1 MSHNTFHPPAMTPPA
16 PSPAHAA
23 TRVAIVTGH
32 SQGLGQAMAADLLG
46 RGWRVL
52 GLSRSGWS
60 PALASPYPGLTEVA
74 LDLADAPALA
84 AWLAGPA
91 LADALAG
98 VVGKTGRGEA
108 AGVQEAEHSAGAVAQ
123 VGQVLLVNNA
133 GLVSPIGPP
142 GGQGAGAVMQ
152 AVALNV
158 AAPLAL
164 TDVFVAATAGV
175 PDRRIVH
182 ISSGAARNAYA
193 GWSVYCATKAAL
205 DMHAR
210 AVQLDAV
217 AGLRIESLAPGV
229 VDTGMQAHI
238 RATDVS
244 RFPLVGR
251 FQGLH
256 HDGALQSPSDVARR
270 LLAHVLGDAFGAE
283 AVRDL
288 RQLGAVQGV

>member
-1 MSHNTFHPPAMTPPA
+1 MSHTLRSPATTRPA

-32 SQGLGQAMAADLLG
+32 SQGLGQAIAADLLG

-52 GLSRSGWS
+52 GLSRSGW
-60 PALASPYPGLTEVA
+60 PPTLASQYPGLTEVA

-91 LADALAG
+91 LAEALAG
-98 VVGKTGRGEA
+98 VEDMAGCGGVPGSA
-108 AGVQEAEHSAGAVAQ
+108 SAGVVAQ
-123 VGQVLLVNNA
+123 AGQVLLVNNA

-142 GGQGAGAVMQ
+142 GGQGAGAVME

-164 TDVFVAATAGV
+164 ADAWVAATAGV

-238 RATDVS
+238 RATDAS
-244 RFPLVGR
+244 QFPLVGR

-256 HDGALQSPSDVARR
+256 RDGALQSPSDVARR

-288 RQLGAVQGV
+288 RDSHGR

>member
-1 MSHNTFHPPAMTPPA
+1 MSHTLRSPATTPPE

-32 SQGLGQAMAADLLG
+32 SQGLGQAIAADLLG

-52 GLSRSGWS
+52 GLSRSGWP
-60 PALASPYPGLTEVA
+60 PALASQHPGLTEVA

-91 LADALAG
+91 LAEALAG
-98 VVGKTGRGEA
+98 VVGMAGCGGVPGSA
-108 AGVQEAEHSAGAVAQ
+108 SAGVMAQ
-123 VGQVLLVNNA
+123 AGQVLLVNNA

-142 GGQGAGAVMQ
+142 GGQGAAAVMQ

-164 TDVFVAATAGV
+164 ADAWVAATAGV

-238 RATDVS
+238 RATDAS
-244 RFPLVGR
+244 QFPLVGR

-256 HDGALQSPSDVARR
+256 RDGALQSPSDVARR

-288 RQLGAVQGV
+288 RDSHGR

>member
-1 MSHNTFHPPAMTPPA
+1 MSHTLRSPATTPPA
-16 PSPAHAA
+16 PSPTHAA

-32 SQGLGQAMAADLLG
+32 SQGLGQAIAADLLG

-52 GLSRSGWS
+52 GLSRSGW
-60 PALASPYPGLTEVA
+60 PPTLASQYPGLTEVA

-91 LADALAG
+91 LAEALAD

-108 AGVQEAEHSAGAVAQ
+108 AGVQEAEHSAGAQA
-123 VGQVLLVNNA
+123 GQVLLVNNA

-142 GGQGAGAVMQ
+142 GGQGGAAVMQ

-164 TDVFVAATAGV
+164 ADAWVAATAGV

-238 RATDVS
+238 CATDAS
-244 RFPLVGR
+244 QFPLVGR

-256 HDGALQSPSDVARR
+256 RDGALQSPSDVARR
-270 LLAHVLGDAFGAE
+270 LLHHVLGGAFGAE

-288 RQLGAVQGV
+288 RDI

>member
-1 MSHNTFHPPAMTPPA
+1 MSHTLRFPATTPPA

-32 SQGLGQAMAADLLG
+32 SQGLGQAIAADLLG

-52 GLSRSGWS
+52 GLSRSGW
-60 PALASPYPGLTEVA
+60 PPELASQHPGLTEVA
-74 LDLADAPALA
+74 LDLADASALA

-98 VVGKTGRGEA
+98 VVGMAGCGGVPGSA
-108 AGVQEAEHSAGAVAQ
+108 SAGVAAQ
-123 VGQVLLVNNA
+123 AGQVLLVNNA

-142 GGQGAGAVMQ
+142 GGQGAAAVMQ

-164 TDVFVAATAGV
+164 ADAWVAATAGV

-238 RATDVS
+238 RATDAS
-244 RFPLVGR
+244 QFPLVGR

-256 HDGALQSPSDVARR
+256 RDGALQSPSDVARR
-270 LLAHVLGDAFGAE
+270 LLHHVLGGAFGAE

-288 RQLGAVQGV
+288 RDLHRR

>member
-1 MSHNTFHPPAMTPPA
+1 MSNTFHSPAMTPPA
-16 PSPAHAA
+16 PSPAHAT

-32 SQGLGQAMAADLLG
+32 SQGLGQAIAADLLG

-52 GLSRSGWS
+52 GLSRSGW
-60 PALASPYPGLTEVA
+60 PPELASQYPGLTEVA
-74 LDLADAPALA
+74 LDLADGPALA
-84 AWLAGPA
+84 AWLAGSA

-98 VVGKTGRGEA
+98 VVGMAGCGGVPGSA
-108 AGVQEAEHSAGAVAQ
+108 SAGVAAQ
-123 VGQVLLVNNA
+123 AGQVLLVNNA

-142 GGQGAGAVMQ
+142 GGQGAAAVMQ

-164 TDVFVAATAGV
+164 ADAWVAATAGV

-238 RATDVS
+238 RATDAS
-244 RFPLVGR
+244 QFPLVGR

-256 HDGALQSPSDVARR
+256 RDGALQSPSDVARR

-288 RQLGAVQGV
+288 RGI

>member
-1 MSHNTFHPPAMTPPA
+1 MSHTLRSPATTPPA

-32 SQGLGQAMAADLLG
+32 SQGLGQAIAADLLG

-52 GLSRSGWS
+52 GLSRSGW
-60 PALASPYPGLTEVA
+60 PPELASQHPGLTEVA
-74 LDLADAPALA
+74 LDLADGPTLA

-98 VVGKTGRGEA
+98 VVGMAGCGGGVPGSA
-108 AGVQEAEHSAGAVAQ
+108 SAGVAAQ
-123 VGQVLLVNNA
+123 AGQVLLVNNA

-142 GGQGAGAVMQ
+142 GGQGAEAVMR

-164 TDVFVAATAGV
+164 ADAWVAATAGV

-238 RATDVS
+238 RATDAS
-244 RFPLVGR
+244 QFPLVGR

-256 HDGALQSPSDVARR
+256 RDGALQSPSDVARR

-288 RQLGAVQGV
+288 RDLHGR

>member
-1 MSHNTFHPPAMTPPA
+1 MSHTLPFPATTPPA

-23 TRVAIVTGH
+23 TRMGIVTGH
-32 SQGLGQAMAADLLG
+32 SQGLGLAIAADLLG

-52 GLSRSGWS
+52 GLSRSGW
-60 PALASPYPGLTEVA
+60 PPTLASQYPGLTEVA

-91 LADALAG
+91 LAEALAD

-108 AGVQEAEHSAGAVAQ
+108 AGVQEAEHSAGAQA
-123 VGQVLLVNNA
+123 GQVLLVNNA

-142 GGQGAGAVMQ
+142 GGQGAAAVMQ

-164 TDVFVAATAGV
+164 ADAWVAATAGV

-210 AVQLDAV
+210 AVQLDGV

-238 RATDVS
+238 CATDAS
-244 RFPLVGR
+244 QFPLVGR

-256 HDGALQSPSDVARR
+256 RDGALQSPSDVARR

-288 RQLGAVQGV
+288 RGI

>member
-1 MSHNTFHPPAMTPPA
+1 MSHTLRFPATTPPA
-16 PSPAHAA
+16 PSPTHAA

-32 SQGLGQAMAADLLG
+32 SQGLGQAIAADLLG

-52 GLSRSGWS
+52 GLSRSGW
-60 PALASPYPGLTEVA
+60 PPTLASQYPGLTEVA

-91 LADALAG
+91 LAEALAD

-108 AGVQEAEHSAGAVAQ
+108 AGVQEAEHSAGAQA
-123 VGQVLLVNNA
+123 GQVLLVNNA

-142 GGQGAGAVMQ
+142 GGQGGAAVMQ

-164 TDVFVAATAGV
+164 ADAWVAATAGV

-210 AVQLDAV
+210 AVQLDGV

-229 VDTGMQAHI
+229 IDTGMQAHI
-238 RATDVS
+238 RATDAS
-244 RFPLVGR
+244 QFPLVGR

-256 HDGALQSPSDVARR
+256 RDGALQSPSDVARR

-288 RQLGAVQGV
+288 RGI

>member
-1 MSHNTFHPPAMTPPA
+1 MSHTLRSPPKTPPE

-23 TRVAIVTGH
+23 NRVTIVTGH
-32 SQGLGQAMAADLLG
+32 SQGLGQAIAADLLG

-52 GLSRSGWS
+52 GLSRSGWP
-60 PALASPYPGLTEVA
+60 PALASQHPGLTEVA
-74 LDLADAPALA
+74 LDLADAPALV

-98 VVGKTGRGEA
+98 VVGMAGCGEA

-123 VGQVLLVNNA
+123 AGQVLLVNNA

-164 TDVFVAATAGV
+164 ADAWVAATAGV

-229 VDTGMQAHI
+229 IDTGMQAHI
-238 RATDVS
+238 RATDAS
-244 RFPLVGR
+244 QFPLVGR

-256 HDGALQSPSDVARR
+256 RDGALQSPSDVARR

-288 RQLGAVQGV
+288 RGI

>member
-1 MSHNTFHPPAMTPPA
+1 
-16 PSPAHAA
+16 
-23 TRVAIVTGH
+23 
-32 SQGLGQAMAADLLG
+32 
-46 RGWRVL
+46 VL
-52 GLSRSGWS
+52 GLSRSGW
-60 PALASPYPGLTEVA
+60 PPELASQHPWLTEVA

-84 AWLAGPA
+84 AWLAGPT

-98 VVGKTGRGEA
+98 VVGMAGCGGVPGSA
-108 AGVQEAEHSAGAVAQ
+108 SAGVVAQ
-123 VGQVLLVNNA
+123 AGQVLLVNNA

-142 GGQGAGAVMQ
+142 GGQGAAAVMQ

-164 TDVFVAATAGV
+164 ADAWVAATAGV

-229 VDTGMQAHI
+229 IDTGMQAHI
-238 RATDVS
+238 RATDAS
-244 RFPLVGR
+244 QFPLVGR

-256 HDGALQSPSDVARR
+256 RDGAMQSPSDVARR
-270 LLAHVLGDAFGAE
+270 LLAHVLGETFGAE

-288 RQLGAVQGV
+288 RDLHGR

>member
-1 MSHNTFHPPAMTPPA
+1 MNCSKKPLPVM
-16 PSPAHAA
+16 
-23 TRVAIVTGH
+23 
-32 SQGLGQAMAADLLG
+32 L
-46 RGWRVL
+46 
-52 GLSRSGWS
+52 
-60 PALASPYPGLTEVA
+60 
-74 LDLADAPALA
+74 
-84 AWLAGPA
+84 
-91 LADALAG
+91 
-98 VVGKTGRGEA
+98 
-108 AGVQEAEHSAGAVAQ
+108 
-123 VGQVLLVNNA
+123 
-133 GLVSPIGPP
+133 
-142 GGQGAGAVMQ
+142 AVMQ

-164 TDVFVAATAGV
+164 ADAWVAATAGV

-229 VDTGMQAHI
+229 IDTGMQAHI
-238 RATDVS
+238 RATDAS
-244 RFPLVGR
+244 QFPLVGR

-256 HDGALQSPSDVARR
+256 RDGALQSPSDVARR

-288 RQLGAVQGV
+288 RDLHRR

>member
-1 MSHNTFHPPAMTPPA
+1 MSHTLRSPATTPPA

-32 SQGLGQAMAADLLG
+32 SQGLGLAIAADLLG

-52 GLSRSGWS
+52 GLSRSGW
-60 PALASPYPGLTEVA
+60 PPELASQYPGLIEVA

-84 AWLAGPA
+84 AWLAGPT

-98 VVGKTGRGEA
+98 VVGMAGCGGVPGSA
-108 AGVQEAEHSAGAVAQ
+108 SAGVVAQ
-123 VGQVLLVNNA
+123 AGQVLLVNNA

-142 GGQGAGAVMQ
+142 GGQGAGAVMR

-164 TDVFVAATAGV
+164 ADAWVAATAGV

-229 VDTGMQAHI
+229 VDTDMQAHI
-238 RATDVS
+238 RASDAS
-244 RFPLVGR
+244 QFPLVGR

-256 HDGALQSPSDVARR
+256 RDGALQSPSDVARR
-270 LLAHVLGDAFGAE
+270 LLHHVLGGAFGAE

-288 RQLGAVQGV
+288 RDLHRR

>member
-1 MSHNTFHPPAMTPPA
+1 MSHTLRFPATTPPA

-60 PALASPYPGLTEVA
+60 PALASQYPGLTEVA

-91 LADALAG
+91 LADARAG
-98 VVGKTGRGEA
+98 VVAA
-108 AGVQEAEHSAGAVAQ
+108 AG

-164 TDVFVAATAGV
+164 ADVFVAATVGV

-270 LLAHVLGDAFGAE
+270 LLVHVLGDAFGAE

-288 RQLGAVQGV
+288 RQLGAVQGA

>member
-1 MSHNTFHPPAMTPPA
+1 MSHTLRSPATTPPE

-32 SQGLGQAMAADLLG
+32 SQGLGQAIAADLLG

-52 GLSRSGWS
+52 GLSRSGWP
-60 PALASPYPGLTEVA
+60 PALASQHPGLTEVA
-74 LDLADAPALA
+74 LDLADGPALA
-84 AWLAGPA
+84 AWLAGSA

-98 VVGKTGRGEA
+98 VVGMAGCGGVPGSA
-108 AGVQEAEHSAGAVAQ
+108 SAGVAAQ
-123 VGQVLLVNNA
+123 AGQVLLVNNA
-133 GLVSPIGPP
+133 GLVSPIGPL

-164 TDVFVAATAGV
+164 ADAWVAATAGV

-238 RATDVS
+238 RATDAS
-244 RFPLVGR
+244 QFPLVGR

-256 HDGALQSPSDVARR
+256 RDGALQSPSDVARR

-288 RQLGAVQGV
+288 RGI

>member
-1 MSHNTFHPPAMTPPA
+1 MSHTLRSPAKTPPE

-23 TRVAIVTGH
+23 NRVAIVTGH
-32 SQGLGQAMAADLLG
+32 SQGLGQAIAADLLG

-52 GLSRSGWS
+52 GLSRSGW
-60 PALASPYPGLTEVA
+60 PPELASQYPGLTEVA

-98 VVGKTGRGEA
+98 VVGMAGCGGVPGSA
-108 AGVQEAEHSAGAVAQ
+108 SAGVVAQ
-123 VGQVLLVNNA
+123 AGQVLLVNNA

-142 GGQGAGAVMQ
+142 GGQGAAAVMQ

-164 TDVFVAATAGV
+164 ADAWVAATAGV

-238 RATDVS
+238 RATDAS
-244 RFPLVGR
+244 QFPLVGR
-251 FQGLH
+251 FQSLH
-256 HDGALQSPSDVARR
+256 RDGALQSPSDVARR

-288 RQLGAVQGV
+288 RDSHGR

>member
-1 MSHNTFHPPAMTPPA
+1 MSNTFHSPAMTPPA
-16 PSPAHAA
+16 PSPAHAS

-32 SQGLGQAMAADLLG
+32 SQGLGQAIAADLLG

-52 GLSRSGWS
+52 GLSRSGW
-60 PALASPYPGLTEVA
+60 PPELASQYPGLTEVA
-74 LDLADAPALA
+74 LDLADGPALA
-84 AWLAGPA
+84 AWLAGSA

-98 VVGKTGRGEA
+98 VVGMAGCGGVPGSA
-108 AGVQEAEHSAGAVAQ
+108 SAGVVAQ
-123 VGQVLLVNNA
+123 AGQVLLVNNA
-133 GLVSPIGPP
+133 GLVSPIGPL

-164 TDVFVAATAGV
+164 ADAWVAATAGV

-229 VDTGMQAHI
+229 IDTGMQAHI
-238 RATDVS
+238 RATDAS
-244 RFPLVGR
+244 QFPLVGR

-256 HDGALQSPSDVARR
+256 RDGAMQSPSDVARR
-270 LLAHVLGDAFGAE
+270 LLAHVLGETFGAE

-288 RQLGAVQGV
+288 RDLHGR

>member
-1 MSHNTFHPPAMTPPA
+1 MSNNTFHPPVMTPPA

-32 SQGLGQAMAADLLG
+32 SQGLGQAMAVDLLG

-60 PALASPYPGLTEVA
+60 PALASQYPGLTEVA

-98 VVGKTGRGEA
+98 VAAA
-108 AGVQEAEHSAGAVAQ
+108 AGVGR
-123 VGQVLLVNNA
+123 QVLLVNNA

-142 GGQGAGAVMQ
+142 GGQGAVAVMQ

-164 TDVFVAATAGV
+164 TDVFVAATVGV

-238 RATDVS
+238 RATDAS

-251 FQGLH
+251 FQGLQR
-256 HDGALQSPSDVARR
+256 DGALQSPSDVARR

-288 RQLGAVQGV
+288 RQLGAV

>member
-1 MSHNTFHPPAMTPPA
+1 MSHTLRSPATTPPE

-32 SQGLGQAMAADLLG
+32 SQGLGQAIAADLLG

-52 GLSRSGWS
+52 GLSRSGW
-60 PALASPYPGLTEVA
+60 PPELASQHPWLTEVA

-98 VVGKTGRGEA
+98 VVGMAGCGGVPGSA
-108 AGVQEAEHSAGAVAQ
+108 SAGVAAQ
-123 VGQVLLVNNA
+123 AGQVLLVNNA
-133 GLVSPIGPP
+133 GLVSPIGPL
-142 GGQGAGAVMQ
+142 GGQGAAAVMR

-164 TDVFVAATAGV
+164 ADAWVAATAGV

-210 AVQLDAV
+210 AVQLDGV
-217 AGLRIESLAPGV
+217 AGLCIESLAPGV

-238 RATDVS
+238 RATDAS
-244 RFPLVGR
+244 QFPLVGR

-256 HDGALQSPSDVARR
+256 RDGALQSPSDVARR

-288 RQLGAVQGV
+288 RDSHGR

>member
-1 MSHNTFHPPAMTPPA
+1 MSHTLRSPATTRPA
-16 PSPAHAA
+16 PSPAHAT

-32 SQGLGQAMAADLLG
+32 SQGLGQAIAADLLG

-52 GLSRSGWS
+52 GLSRSGW
-60 PALASPYPGLTEVA
+60 PPELASQYPGLTEVA
-74 LDLADAPALA
+74 LDLADGPALA
-84 AWLAGPA
+84 AWLAGSA

-98 VVGKTGRGEA
+98 VVGMAGCGGVPGSA
-108 AGVQEAEHSAGAVAQ
+108 SAGVAAQ
-123 VGQVLLVNNA
+123 AGQVLLVNNA

-142 GGQGAGAVMQ
+142 GGLGAEAVMR

-164 TDVFVAATAGV
+164 ADAWVAATAGV

-229 VDTGMQAHI
+229 IDTGMQAHI
-238 RATDVS
+238 RATDAS
-244 RFPLVGR
+244 QFPLVGR

-256 HDGALQSPSDVARR
+256 RDGALQSTSDVARR

-288 RQLGAVQGV
+288 RGI

>member
-1 MSHNTFHPPAMTPPA
+1 MSHTLRSPATTPPA

-32 SQGLGQAMAADLLG
+32 SQGLGQAIAADLLG

-52 GLSRSGWS
+52 GLSRSGWPPELDS
-60 PALASPYPGLTEVA
+60 QHPGLTEVA

-84 AWLAGPA
+84 AWLTGPA

-98 VVGKTGRGEA
+98 VEDMAGCGGVPGSA
-108 AGVQEAEHSAGAVAQ
+108 SAGVVAQ
-123 VGQVLLVNNA
+123 AGQVLLVNNA

-142 GGQGAGAVMQ
+142 GGQGAGAVME

-164 TDVFVAATAGV
+164 ADAWVAATAGV

-238 RATDVS
+238 RATDAS
-244 RFPLVGR
+244 QFPLVGR

-256 HDGALQSPSDVARR
+256 RDGALQSPSDVARR

-288 RQLGAVQGV
+288 RGI

>member
-1 MSHNTFHPPAMTPPA
+1 MSHTLRFPATTPPA
-16 PSPAHAA
+16 PSPTHAA

-32 SQGLGQAMAADLLG
+32 SQGLGQAIAADLLG

-52 GLSRSGWS
+52 GLSRSGW
-60 PALASPYPGLTEVA
+60 PPTLASQYPGLTEVA

-91 LADALAG
+91 LAEALAD

-108 AGVQEAEHSAGAVAQ
+108 AGVQEAEHSAGAQA
-123 VGQVLLVNNA
+123 GQVLLVNNA

-142 GGQGAGAVMQ
+142 GGQGGAAVMQ

-164 TDVFVAATAGV
+164 ADAWVAATAGV

-210 AVQLDAV
+210 AVQLDGV

-238 RATDVS
+238 CATDAS
-244 RFPLVGR
+244 QFPLVGR

-256 HDGALQSPSDVARR
+256 RDGALQSPSDVARR
-270 LLAHVLGDAFGAE
+270 LLHHVLGGAFGAE

-288 RQLGAVQGV
+288 RDI

>member
-1 MSHNTFHPPAMTPPA
+1 MSHTLPFPATTPPA

-23 TRVAIVTGH
+23 TRMAIVTGH
-32 SQGLGQAMAADLLG
+32 SQGLGQAIAADLLG

-52 GLSRSGWS
+52 GLSRSGW
-60 PALASPYPGLTEVA
+60 PPTLASQYPGLIEVA

-91 LADALAG
+91 LAEALAG
-98 VVGKTGRGEA
+98 VVGMAGCGGVPGSA
-108 AGVQEAEHSAGAVAQ
+108 SAGVMAQ
-123 VGQVLLVNNA
+123 AGQVLLVNNA

-164 TDVFVAATAGV
+164 ADAWVAATAGV

-210 AVQLDAV
+210 AVQLDGV

-238 RATDVS
+238 RATDAS
-244 RFPLVGR
+244 QFPLVGR

-256 HDGALQSPSDVARR
+256 RDGALQSPSDVAPR
-270 LLAHVLGDAFGAE
+270 LLDHVLGGAFGAE

-288 RQLGAVQGV
+288 RDSHGR

>member
-1 MSHNTFHPPAMTPPA
+1 MSHTLRFPATTPPA

-23 TRVAIVTGH
+23 TRMAIVTGH
-32 SQGLGQAMAADLLG
+32 SQGLGQAIAADLLG

-52 GLSRSGWS
+52 GLSRSGW
-60 PALASPYPGLTEVA
+60 PPTLASQYPGLIEVA

-91 LADALAG
+91 LAEALAG
-98 VVGKTGRGEA
+98 VVGMAGCGGVPGSA
-108 AGVQEAEHSAGAVAQ
+108 SAGVVAQ
-123 VGQVLLVNNA
+123 AGQVLLVNNA

-142 GGQGAGAVMQ
+142 GGQGAAAVMR

-164 TDVFVAATAGV
+164 ADAWVAATAGV

-238 RATDVS
+238 RATDAS
-244 RFPLVGR
+244 QFPLVGR
-251 FQGLH
+251 FQVLH
-256 HDGALQSPSDVARR
+256 RDGSLQSPSDVARR
-270 LLAHVLGDAFGAE
+270 LLAHVLGETFGAE

-288 RQLGAVQGV
+288 RDLHGR

>member
-1 MSHNTFHPPAMTPPA
+1 MSNTFHSPAMTPPA

-32 SQGLGQAMAADLLG
+32 SQGLGQAIAADLLG

-52 GLSRSGWS
+52 GLSRSGW
-60 PALASPYPGLTEVA
+60 PPELASQHPGLTEVA
-74 LDLADAPALA
+74 LDLADASALA

-91 LADALAG
+91 LAEALAG
-98 VVGKTGRGEA
+98 VVGMAGCGGGVPGSA
-108 AGVQEAEHSAGAVAQ
+108 SAGVAAQ
-123 VGQVLLVNNA
+123 AGQVLLVNNA

-142 GGQGAGAVMQ
+142 GGQGAGAVMR

-164 TDVFVAATAGV
+164 ADAWVAATAGV

-210 AVQLDAV
+210 AVQLDGV

-229 VDTGMQAHI
+229 IDTGMQAHI
-238 RATDVS
+238 RATDAS
-244 RFPLVGR
+244 QFPLVGR
-251 FQGLH
+251 FQSLH
-256 HDGALQSPSDVARR
+256 RDGALQSPSDVARR
-270 LLAHVLGDAFGAE
+270 LLDHVLGDAFGAE

-288 RQLGAVQGV
+288 RGI

>member
-1 MSHNTFHPPAMTPPA
+1 MGNTFHSPAMTPPA

-32 SQGLGQAMAADLLG
+32 SQGLGQAIAADLLG

-60 PALASPYPGLTEVA
+60 PALASQYPGLTEVA
-74 LDLADAPALA
+74 LDLADAPALV

-98 VVGKTGRGEA
+98 VVGMAGCGEA

-123 VGQVLLVNNA
+123 AGQVLLVNNA

-142 GGQGAGAVMQ
+142 GGQEAGAVMQ

-164 TDVFVAATAGV
+164 ADAWVAATAGV

-210 AVQLDAV
+210 AVQLDGV

-229 VDTGMQAHI
+229 IDTGMQAHI
-238 RATDVS
+238 RATDAS
-244 RFPLVGR
+244 QFPLVGR

-256 HDGALQSPSDVARR
+256 RDGALQSPSDVARR
-270 LLAHVLGDAFGAE
+270 LLAHVLGGAFGAE

-288 RQLGAVQGV
+288 RDSHGR

>member
-1 MSHNTFHPPAMTPPA
+1 MSHTLRSPATTPPA
-16 PSPAHAA
+16 PSPTHAA

-32 SQGLGQAMAADLLG
+32 SQGLGQAIAADLLG

-52 GLSRSGWS
+52 GLSRSGW
-60 PALASPYPGLTEVA
+60 PPTLASQYPGLTEVA

-91 LADALAG
+91 LAEALAD

-108 AGVQEAEHSAGAVAQ
+108 AGVQEAEHSAGAQA
-123 VGQVLLVNNA
+123 GQVLLVNNA

-142 GGQGAGAVMQ
+142 GGQGGAAVMQ

-164 TDVFVAATAGV
+164 ADAWVAATAGV

-229 VDTGMQAHI
+229 IDTGMQAHI
-238 RATDVS
+238 RATDAS
-244 RFPLVGR
+244 QFPLVGR

-256 HDGALQSPSDVARR
+256 RDGALQSPSDVARR
-270 LLAHVLGDAFGAE
+270 LLDHVLGGAFGVE

-288 RQLGAVQGV
+288 RGI

>member
-1 MSHNTFHPPAMTPPA
+1 MSHTLRSPATTPPE

-32 SQGLGQAMAADLLG
+32 SQGLGQAIAADLLG

-52 GLSRSGWS
+52 GLSRSGW
-60 PALASPYPGLTEVA
+60 PPTLASQHPGLTEVA

-91 LADALAG
+91 LAEALAG
-98 VVGKTGRGEA
+98 VVGMAGCGGVPGSA
-108 AGVQEAEHSAGAVAQ
+108 SAGVMAQ
-123 VGQVLLVNNA
+123 AGQVLLVNNA

-164 TDVFVAATAGV
+164 ADAWVAATAGV

-238 RATDVS
+238 RATDAS
-244 RFPLVGR
+244 QFPLVGR

-256 HDGALQSPSDVARR
+256 RDGALQSPSDVARR
-270 LLAHVLGDAFGAE
+270 LLHHVLGGAFGAE

-288 RQLGAVQGV
+288 RDI

>member
-1 MSHNTFHPPAMTPPA
+1 MSHTLRFPATTPPA

-23 TRVAIVTGH
+23 NRVAIVTGH
-32 SQGLGQAMAADLLG
+32 SQGLGQAIAADLLG

-52 GLSRSGWS
+52 GLSRSGW
-60 PALASPYPGLTEVA
+60 PPELASQHPWLTEVA

-98 VVGKTGRGEA
+98 VVGMSACGGVPGSA
-108 AGVQEAEHSAGAVAQ
+108 SAGVAAQ
-123 VGQVLLVNNA
+123 AGQVLLVNNA

-142 GGQGAGAVMQ
+142 GGQGAAAVMQ

-164 TDVFVAATAGV
+164 ADAWVAATAGV

-238 RATDVS
+238 RATDAS
-244 RFPLVGR
+244 QFPLVGR

-256 HDGALQSPSDVARR
+256 RDGALQSPSDVARR
-270 LLAHVLGDAFGAE
+270 LLDHVLGDAFEVE

-288 RQLGAVQGV
+288 RDSHGR

>member
-1 MSHNTFHPPAMTPPA
+1 MSHTLRFPATTPPE

-32 SQGLGQAMAADLLG
+32 SQGLGLAIAADLLG

-52 GLSRSGWS
+52 GLSRSGW
-60 PALASPYPGLTEVA
+60 PPELASQHPGLTEVA
-74 LDLADAPALA
+74 LDLADGPALA

-98 VVGKTGRGEA
+98 VAGMSACGEA
-108 AGVQEAEHSAGAVAQ
+108 AGVQGAEHSAGVAAQ
-123 VGQVLLVNNA
+123 AGQVLLVNNA

-142 GGQGAGAVMQ
+142 GGQGAAAVMQ

-164 TDVFVAATAGV
+164 ADAWVAVTAGV

-210 AVQLDAV
+210 AVQLDGV

-238 RATDVS
+238 RATDAS
-244 RFPLVGR
+244 QFPLVGR

-256 HDGALQSPSDVARR
+256 RDGALQSPSDVARR
-270 LLAHVLGDAFGAE
+270 LLDHVLGGAFGAE

-288 RQLGAVQGV
+288 RDSHGR

>member
-1 MSHNTFHPPAMTPPA
+1 MSHTLPFPATTPPA
-16 PSPAHAA
+16 PSPVHVA

-32 SQGLGQAMAADLLG
+32 SQGLGQAIAADLLG

-52 GLSRSGWS
+52 GLSRSGW
-60 PALASPYPGLTEVA
+60 PPELASQHPWLTEVA

-108 AGVQEAEHSAGAVAQ
+108 AGVQEAEHSAVAQ
-123 VGQVLLVNNA
+123 AGQVLLVNNA

-142 GGQGAGAVMQ
+142 GGQGAGAVMR

-164 TDVFVAATAGV
+164 ADAWVAATAGV

-238 RATDVS
+238 RATDAS
-244 RFPLVGR
+244 QFPLVGR
-251 FQGLH
+251 FQSLH
-256 HDGALQSPSDVARR
+256 RDGALQSPSDVARR

-288 RQLGAVQGV
+288 RDSHGR

>member
-1 MSHNTFHPPAMTPPA
+1 MSHTLRSPATTPPA

-23 TRVAIVTGH
+23 TRMAIVTGH
-32 SQGLGQAMAADLLG
+32 SQGLGQAIAADLLG

-52 GLSRSGWS
+52 GLSRSGWP
-60 PALASPYPGLTEVA
+60 PALASQHPGLTEVA
-74 LDLADAPALA
+74 LDLADVPALA

-98 VVGKTGRGEA
+98 VVGM
-108 AGVQEAEHSAGAVAQ
+108 AGCGGMPGSASACVVAQ
-123 VGQVLLVNNA
+123 AGQVLLVNNA
-133 GLVSPIGPP
+133 GLVGPIGPP
-142 GGQGAGAVMQ
+142 GGQGAAAVMQ
-152 AVALNV
+152 AVVLNV

-164 TDVFVAATAGV
+164 ADAWVAATAGV

-238 RATDVS
+238 RATDAS
-244 RFPLVGR
+244 QFPLVGR

-256 HDGALQSPSDVARR
+256 RDGALQSPSDVARR
-270 LLAHVLGDAFGAE
+270 LLDHVLGAAFGAE

-288 RQLGAVQGV
+288 RGI

>member
-1 MSHNTFHPPAMTPPA
+1 MSHTLRFPVTTPPA

-32 SQGLGQAMAADLLG
+32 SQGLGQAIAADLLG

-52 GLSRSGWS
+52 GLSRSGW
-60 PALASPYPGLTEVA
+60 PPELASQYPGLTEVA
-74 LDLADAPALA
+74 LDLADGPALA
-84 AWLAGPA
+84 AWLAGSA

-98 VVGKTGRGEA
+98 VVGMAGCGGVPGSA
-108 AGVQEAEHSAGAVAQ
+108 SAGVAAQ
-123 VGQVLLVNNA
+123 AGQVLLVNNA

-142 GGQGAGAVMQ
+142 GGQGAAAVMQ

-164 TDVFVAATAGV
+164 ADAWVAATAGV

-229 VDTGMQAHI
+229 IDTGMQAHI
-238 RATDVS
+238 RATDAS
-244 RFPLVGR
+244 QFPLVGR

-256 HDGALQSPSDVARR
+256 RDGALQSPSDVARR
-270 LLAHVLGDAFGAE
+270 LLHHVLGGAFGAE

-288 RQLGAVQGV
+288 RDI

>member
-1 MSHNTFHPPAMTPPA
+1 MSHTLRSPATTPPA
-16 PSPAHAA
+16 PSPTHAA

-32 SQGLGQAMAADLLG
+32 SQGLGQAIAADLLG

-52 GLSRSGWS
+52 GLSRSGW
-60 PALASPYPGLTEVA
+60 PPTLASQYPGLTEVA

-91 LADALAG
+91 LAEALAD

-108 AGVQEAEHSAGAVAQ
+108 AGVQEAEHSAGAQA
-123 VGQVLLVNNA
+123 GQVLLVNNA

-142 GGQGAGAVMQ
+142 GGQGGAAVMQ

-164 TDVFVAATAGV
+164 ADAWVAATAGV

-238 RATDVS
+238 RATDAS
-244 RFPLVGR
+244 QFPLVGR

-256 HDGALQSPSDVARR
+256 RDGALQSPSDVARR
-270 LLAHVLGDAFGAE
+270 LLHHVLGGAFGAE

-288 RQLGAVQGV
+288 RDI

>member
-1 MSHNTFHPPAMTPPA
+1 MSNNTFHPPVMTPPA
-16 PSPAHAA
+16 PSPAHAT

-32 SQGLGQAMAADLLG
+32 SQGLGQAMAVDLLG

-52 GLSRSGWS
+52 GLSRSGWPS
-60 PALASPYPGLTEVA
+60 TLASPYPGLTEVA

-98 VVGKTGRGEA
+98 VA
-108 AGVQEAEHSAGAVAQ
+108 AAVS

-142 GGQGAGAVMQ
+142 GGQGAAAVMQ

-164 TDVFVAATAGV
+164 ADAWVAATAGV

-238 RATDVS
+238 RATDAS

-251 FQGLH
+251 FQGLQR
-256 HDGALQSPSDVARR
+256 DGALQSPSDVARR

-288 RQLGAVQGV
+288 RQLGAG

>member
-1 MSHNTFHPPAMTPPA
+1 MSHTLRSPATTPPA
-16 PSPAHAA
+16 PSPTHAA

-32 SQGLGQAMAADLLG
+32 SQGLGQAIAADLLG

-52 GLSRSGWS
+52 GLSRSGW
-60 PALASPYPGLTEVA
+60 PPTLASQYPGLTEVA

-91 LADALAG
+91 LAEALAD

-108 AGVQEAEHSAGAVAQ
+108 AGVQEAEHSAGAQA
-123 VGQVLLVNNA
+123 GQVLLVNNA

-142 GGQGAGAVMQ
+142 GGQGGAAVMQ

-164 TDVFVAATAGV
+164 ADAWVAATAGV

-229 VDTGMQAHI
+229 IDTGMQAHI
-238 RATDVS
+238 RATDAS
-244 RFPLVGR
+244 QFPLVGR

-256 HDGALQSPSDVARR
+256 RDGALQSPSDVARR

-288 RQLGAVQGV
+288 RGI

>member
-1 MSHNTFHPPAMTPPA
+1 V
-16 PSPAHAA
+16 AA
-23 TRVAIVTGH
+23 
-32 SQGLGQAMAADLLG
+32 QA
-46 RGWRVL
+46 
-52 GLSRSGWS
+52 
-60 PALASPYPGLTEVA
+60 
-74 LDLADAPALA
+74 
-84 AWLAGPA
+84 
-91 LADALAG
+91 
-98 VVGKTGRGEA
+98 
-108 AGVQEAEHSAGAVAQ
+108 
-123 VGQVLLVNNA
+123 GQVLLVNNA

-142 GGQGAGAVMQ
+142 GGQGAAAVMQ

-164 TDVFVAATAGV
+164 ADAWVAATAGV

-238 RATDVS
+238 RATDAS
-244 RFPLVGR
+244 QFPLVGR

-256 HDGALQSPSDVARR
+256 RDGALQSPSDVARR
-270 LLAHVLGDAFGAE
+270 LLHHVLGGAFGAE

-288 RQLGAVQGV
+288 RDLHRR